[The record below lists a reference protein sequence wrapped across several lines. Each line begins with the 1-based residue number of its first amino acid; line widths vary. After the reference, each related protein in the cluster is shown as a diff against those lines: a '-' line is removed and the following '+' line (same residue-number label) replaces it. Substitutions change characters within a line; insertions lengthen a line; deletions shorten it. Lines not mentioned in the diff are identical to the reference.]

1 MTTSPLPRRSL
12 QTHPGRIN
20 TSSRMTPRRKGDVSR
35 KMRRKRMV
43 KRMRKRR
50 QKRMKRRKK
59 RRAYSTMKDF
69 NTSTK
74 ELKLKSS
81 KSSEAVIGSATLTH
95 GQRHSE
101 IHKLTRN
108 IPADWSRTT
117 SGYDSTTLVS
127 VFTTLGL
134 DFKDHSTS
142 QNPDVDHK
150 AAGITSIQRFHRS

>member
-1 MTTSPLPRRSL
+1 MVQHTDPET
-12 QTHPGRIN
+12 QPGRID

-43 KRMRKRR
+43 KRMRKWR
-50 QKRMKRRKK
+50 QKRMKK
-59 RRAYSTMKDF
+59 RSFK
-69 NTSTK
+69 
-74 ELKLKSS
+74 
-81 KSSEAVIGSATLTH
+81 TLAH
-95 GQRHSE
+95 GQGHSE

-117 SGYDSTTLVS
+117 SGYDSMTLVS

-134 DFKDHSTS
+134 DFKVHSTS

-150 AAGITSIQRFHRS
+150 AAGITSNDSIALRFRSTLWYLK